1 MGSGPLYFLTLI
13 PYLNSLSCIN
23 FSFNS
28 VVFRTS
34 DGVITALNVMDLNQM
49 LKAKGLTKSVH
60 IPQIVSKIY

>member
-1 MGSGPLYFLTLI
+1 MGESYILTSLK
-13 PYLNSLSCIN
+13 PYVNSLSCIN

-49 LKAKGLTKSVH
+49 LKGKGLTKSVL
-60 IPQIVSKIY
+60 IPQIVSKDD